1 MNKLIKLRQ
10 MGFSIP
16 WKLILMGRHFP
27 EAAPEPLGR
36 AEIVTYLMTL
46 LEGSADPAL
55 EAQAISLL
63 CAAEDGDAFDRQ
75 LQRLAQD
82 DPADEALQRRK
93 WCAYFLAQILEAEIQ
108 DPVQGLLELL
118 FFWCNIGCSARC
130 PHDLMEKLSPETFF
144 CDSNYQHVLAQNRVW
159 LQKEIAEILLQEGR
173 STATVR
179 GRSAA
184 VRKREFYE

>member
-10 MGFSIP
+10 MGFSIS
-16 WKLILMGRHFP
+16 WKLILMGRRFP

-46 LEGSADPAL
+46 LEGGADPAL

-63 CAAEDGDAFDRQ
+63 CAAEDGEAFDRQ

-144 CDSNYQHVLAQNRVW
+144 CDSNYRRVLAQNRAW

-173 STATVR
+173 E
-179 GRSAA
+179 GAA
-184 VRKREFYE
+184 QQEKSDA